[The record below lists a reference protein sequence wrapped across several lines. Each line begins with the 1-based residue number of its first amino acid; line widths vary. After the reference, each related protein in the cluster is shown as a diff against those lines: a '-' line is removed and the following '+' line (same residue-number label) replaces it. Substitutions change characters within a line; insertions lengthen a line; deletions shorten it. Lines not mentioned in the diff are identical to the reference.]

1 MSNLSTEEKIQILD
15 KLKRSMAPCNEWDQ
29 DYPDDVKLEKDT
41 EQFIEE
47 LQNEKKIYEVV
58 FYYNRPEQGYDMLAV
73 DKLLVRASSKK
84 AAINKAASKTP
95 ETYTDVK
102 ATVAKILEAD

>member
-15 KLKRSMAPCNEWDQ
+15 QLKRSIAPCHEWDQ
-29 DYPDDVKLEKDT
+29 DYSDNVKLEKDA
-41 EQFIEE
+41 ERFLEE
-47 LQNEKKIYEVV
+47 LQTEKKVYEVV
-58 FYYNRPEQGYDMLAV
+58 FYYNRPADGYDMLAV

-84 AAINKAASKTP
+84 AAISKAASKTP